1 MYFTRYDTYNNN
13 QKWKPDNTKTIP
25 TNGKNLTIDNKKY
38 YVKSFRTINP
48 VIKNPYNLTIGT
60 EDIINGSDFRAKPMI
75 KNGYRYQYQTKS
87 NNPGINLLSTSS
99 SNYRLLDNTPGNSI
113 FTKLANKTQLCQYP
127 EYEVN
132 LSNDRAN
139 TSVVNARRRVRNSN
153 RPSQNICNS
162 NNESKDH
169 TYDKQLYDS
178 NFNYYNQRYNFDEK
192 QYLNR
197 KCKSYDNNDKI
208 NINRP
213 VQNKEHAY
221 KGNCNNSV
229 LPNIYN
235 IQQAKCCNTV
245 IYKPNNKQFQQ
256 QGAVS
261 SSARLAAL
269 KRKTVDKSSYT
280 TNKRHDVNV
289 MVSAS
294 GYNNSFNNYTSKSKQ
309 GSYNYVKPGTV

>member
-25 TNGKNLTIDNKKY
+25 INGKNLTIDNKKY
-38 YVKSFRTINP
+38 YIKSFRTINP
-48 VIKNPYNLTIGT
+48 VIKNPYNLTIT
-60 EDIINGSDFRAKPMI
+60 TKDIINGSDFRAKPMI
-75 KNGYRYQYQTKS
+75 KNGYRYQYQTKT
-87 NNPGINLLSTSS
+87 NTDNINLLSSSS

-132 LSNDRAN
+132 LFNDRSKS
-139 TSVVNARRRVRNSN
+139 TVVNARRRVRNSN

-162 NNESKDH
+162 NNESKDN

-197 KCKSYDNNDKI
+197 KCKSYDNNNKI
-208 NINRP
+208 NINSP

-229 LPNIYN
+229 LPNIYHDEA
-235 IQQAKCCNTV
+235 QCCNTV

-261 SSARLAAL
+261 SSTRLAAL
-269 KRKTVDKSSYT
+269 KRKTVDRSSYT

-294 GYNNSFNNYTSKSKQ
+294 GYNNSFNNYTSKSKL
-309 GSYNYVKPGTV
+309 GSYTYIRPGTV

>member
-25 TNGKNLTIDNKKY
+25 INGKNLTIDNKKY
-38 YVKSFRTINP
+38 YIKSLRTINP
-48 VIKNPYNLTIGT
+48 IIKNPYNNNISTNNL
-60 EDIINGSDFRAKPMI
+60 INGSDFRAKPMI
-75 KNGYRYQYQTKS
+75 KNGYRYQYQTKT
-87 NNPGINLLSTSS
+87 NTGNINLLSTSS
-99 SNYRLLDNTPGNSI
+99 SNYRLLDNTPGDSI
-113 FTKLANKTQLCQYP
+113 FTKLANKKQLCQYP

-132 LSNDRAN
+132 LSNDHAKS
-139 TSVVNARRRVRNSN
+139 SVANARRRVRNSN

-208 NINRP
+208 NINHP
-213 VQNKEHAY
+213 VQNKAHTY
-221 KGNCNNSV
+221 KGNCSNSV
-229 LPNIYN
+229 LPNIYHDET
-235 IQQAKCCNTV
+235 KCCNTV
-245 IYKPNNKQFQQ
+245 IYKPNNNQFQQ

-309 GSYNYVKPGTV
+309 GSYTYVKPGTV

>member
-25 TNGKNLTIDNKKY
+25 INGKNLTIDNKKY
-38 YVKSFRTINP
+38 YIKSFRTINP
-48 VIKNPYNLTIGT
+48 VIKNPYNLTIT
-60 EDIINGSDFRAKPMI
+60 TKDIINGSDFRAKPMI
-75 KNGYRYQYQTKS
+75 KNGYRYQYQTKTYTD
-87 NNPGINLLSTSS
+87 NINLLSTSS

-132 LSNDRAN
+132 LFNDRSKS
-139 TSVVNARRRVRNSN
+139 TVVNARRRVRNSN

-162 NNESKDH
+162 NNESKDS

-197 KCKSYDNNDKI
+197 KCKSYDNNNKI
-208 NINRP
+208 NINSP
-213 VQNKEHAY
+213 VQNIEHAY

-229 LPNIYN
+229 LPNIYYDE
-235 IQQAKCCNTV
+235 AKCCNTV

-269 KRKTVDKSSYT
+269 KRKTVDRSSYT

-294 GYNNSFNNYTSKSKQ
+294 GYNNSFNNYTSKSKL
-309 GSYNYVKPGTV
+309 GSYTYIRPGTV